1 MIRLEQNVF
10 LVFYVL
16 HLLLLEKEF
25 LVDSLHGVHLS
36 HLAVRDE
43 ENFSKAALVDH
54 FDDLEIVKVYFLAI
68 YAGFS
73 YQTLTHSCPG
83 FWSHF
88 LVQVL
93 CSVILL
99 HIRHL
104 YNYEVIEE
112 LVLKPIDPLISD
124 FRHAQMAAT
133 LIVLRLGLS
142 PIK

>member
-1 MIRLEQNVF
+1 MIRLEQKVF

-73 YQTLTHSCPG
+73 YQTLTHALVFG
-83 FWSHF
+83 VIF